1 MRGRHWTR
9 QWPVTAFGVVL
20 CLLAAVFAIEAKV
33 AWFSPDGSPPA
44 QISASKLQP
53 ADAPRLIAQALD
65 SPEAVPNILPE
76 SSLIVALAL
85 AVALLAFVPAAKRD
99 RLEPST
105 SPGFSPPHFFRPPP
119 HY

>member
-1 MRGRHWTR
+1 
-9 QWPVTAFGVVL
+9 VTAFGVIL

-33 AWFSPDGSPPA
+33 AWFSPEGSPRA

-65 SPEAVPNILPE
+65 SPAGTPHILPE

-85 AVALLAFVPAAKRD
+85 AVALLVFFPAVKRD

-105 SPGFSPPHFFRPPP
+105 SPGFLPPQMFRPPP
-119 HY
+119 QY